1 MSASGEK
8 TARILQL
15 PLKREPRTLQSDPA
29 NDDTIGRVYLG
40 ARVVAFLAA
49 LLFAF
54 AAWAP
59 WLAITYHFRE
69 NTQTFTVDAGT
80 LTQALPVY
88 LLRYSTRPA
97 PVTTNMLYLMALFG
111 GAWAGVSAAGVLLA
125 PLLWLRPHTR
135 AVRLA
140 LAAYGLW
147 LVLAAVY
154 TLTLAKL
161 VFFPPTIPPAIPA
174 GRFSPFPQWSP
185 AWGMWLA
192 LIALVMGLSA
202 ATMLIRFDWSS
213 QRISARSTRSPLMR
227 TRAGWLGIGLLTVG
241 IALWGLGFM
250 AIPWATVNCPITPIT
265 VNHFVAGQ
273 CAALDSGDALS
284 YFATRALSREAW
296 NLAGGIY
303 PLYGMLV
310 GGGLFVLIALWR
322 TSPSRAICA
331 WATLWLL
338 SASAVAYL
346 AYRGVGVILTINP
359 VMSGEARGIWVG
371 ASGVTTTLLG
381 LLFAWLGIIP
391 LERAATLTAPPAA
404 AIPHSSASTNEPL
417 HLLTSES
424 NDDGFEVTSLR

>member
-15 PLKREPRTLQSDPA
+15 PLKREPHTLQSDPA

-40 ARVVAFLAA
+40 ARAVAFLAA

-97 PVTTNMLYLMALFG
+97 PTTSNMLCLMAIFG
-111 GAWAGVSAAGVLLA
+111 GAWAGVSAAGVLLT

-135 AVRLA
+135 AVRLT

-154 TLTLAKL
+154 TLTLAK
-161 VFFPPTIPPAIPA
+161 FAYFPPSIPTR
-174 GRFSPFPQWSP
+174 GFSPVPQLSP
-185 AWGMWLA
+185 TWGMWVA
-192 LIALVMGLSA
+192 LIALVAGASA
-202 ATMLIRFDWSS
+202 LTMLARYDWSS
-213 QRISARSTRSPLMR
+213 PRVSGRRVRPPIKHAHAHRV
-227 TRAGWLGIGLLTVG
+227 GIGLVSAG
-241 IALWGLGFM
+241 ILLWGLGFM

-265 VNHFVAGQ
+265 MNHFVSGR

-284 YFATRALSREAW
+284 YFATPSLSREAW

-303 PLYGMLV
+303 PLYGVLV

-391 LERAATLTAPPAA
+391 LERAATLAAPPAA
-404 AIPHSSASTNEPL
+404 TITHSPALTNEPL

-424 NDDGFEVTSLR
+424 NDDEFEVTSLR